1 MCGSLGVRWGTRCAP
16 GPAAPARAAHILTH
30 NLTERQRDPVPP
42 SHQHTGERDGHRS
55 PRCARVV
62 LVDRILLLLPAR
74 RRSGESGVCPQ
85 PELVLR
91 LTHEHEGSPG
101 LVLQN
106 HEQLAVEE
114 ANVEEGGGGVRVG
127 PRRIAPRQPRQRE
140 RELRQQPRH
149 VDAEQLAR
157 LRDRSG
163 K

>member
-1 MCGSLGVRWGTRCAP
+1 MVLAVAHPWASASSLFLSLCSLSPIFA
-16 GPAAPARAAHILTH
+16 GP
-30 NLTERQRDPVPP
+30 QPVP
-42 SHQHTGERDGHRS
+42 
-55 PRCARVV
+55 
-62 LVDRILLLLPAR
+62 
-74 RRSGESGVCPQ
+74 
-85 PELVLR
+85 LR
-91 LTHEHEGSPG
+91 LTHEHDGRLPG

-127 PRRIAPRQPRQRE
+127 PRRIAPRQARQRE